1 MTGHFSVSYLLAIF
15 PSSQRYFPT
24 IRYHPAATGSCH
36 MAPFFMSACQRAAA
50 PLPAPVNTETKSLTS
65 STAGSSQAPRDSELI
80 YSLSVKLKER
90 GDRRL
95 GFCWEIYF
103 KERAQRALKQ
113 KVKQTLP
120 GSWSCFETVGILRSG
135 WNKDYLLFAWVSCLQ
150 LNRFISSTWAST
162 EHINSKREVQISL
175 WKTWPLPHVC
185 DSIILFLKLKAQF
198 TGKKKQHIFPFIRAL
213 ATKPF
218 LNRSWLMK
226 KFQSKKTTPS
236 RGYLFI
242 RWWVHTWGFLGLSW

>member
-1 MTGHFSVSYLLAIF
+1 MTGNFSVSYLLTIF
-15 PSSQRYFPT
+15 PSFQRYFPT

-36 MAPFFMSACQRAAA
+36 TAPFFTSACQRAAA
-50 PLPAPVNTETKSLTS
+50 PLPAPVNTETKSLSS
-65 STAGSSQAPRDSELI
+65 STVGSSQTPRDEWTHLQP
-80 YSLSVKLKER
+80 KCQTEGK
-90 GDRRL
+90 GDRGL
-95 GFCWEIYF
+95 GFSLGDLLLVR
-103 KERAQRALKQ
+103 ERAQRALKQ
-113 KVKQTLP
+113 KFKQTLP

-162 EHINSKREVQISL
+162 EHINSKREVQTSL
-175 WKTWPLPHVC
+175 WKTWPLPHFC
-185 DSIILFLKLKAQF
+185 DFIILFLKLKAQL
-198 TGKKKQHIFPFIRAL
+198 TGQKKQHIFPFIRPL

-236 RGYLFI
+236 KGYLFI
-242 RWWVHTWGFLGLSW
+242 